1 MYIACVIASYKIAQ
15 TFVPYLNAFD
25 QHLAANICILLAIF
39 IQIMQDLL
47 WQVNAQIKN
56 VYFSIHRC
64 EAKTPLY
71 FNANLHSSLFMRP
84 NINYQK
90 YHWYIVRIM

>member
-71 FNANLHSSLFMRP
+71 FNANLNSSLFMCF
-84 NINYQK
+84 NFFFKK
-90 YHWYIVRIM
+90 YNLFIVLLM